1 MMTRAGDP
9 SEHAS
14 DVGEHA
20 DREGVGR
27 ERSKRPKAY
36 VVTIEGL
43 VPKKLAE
50 LISAIHAVAIRQ
62 GEEHSGR
69 SLSDKNS

>member
-1 MMTRAGDP
+1 MVRSGDP

-27 ERSKRPKAY
+27 ERSKQPKAY
-36 VVTIEGL
+36 AVT
-43 VPKKLAE
+43 VPRSVPDDLAE
-50 LISAIHAVAIRQ
+50 RISAIHAVAIRQ
-62 GEEHSGR
+62 GAERSGR
-69 SLSDKNS
+69 RTP